1 VGEMTLLSVLR
12 NISIFVSVVGIL
24 AGLDLLL
31 GARVMSNLKNVLD
44 KAVDIDKMIMK
55 TKARVFLGA
64 LFLLLSALIILLIRA

>member
-55 TKARVFLGA
+55 TKMRVFLGA

>member
-1 VGEMTLLSVLR
+1 MGDITVISLLK

-55 TKARVFLGA
+55 TKMRVFLGA

>member
-1 VGEMTLLSVLR
+1 MGEMTLLSVLR

-44 KAVDIDKMIMK
+44 KAVDIDKMVMN

>member
-1 VGEMTLLSVLR
+1 MGEMTLLSVLK

-55 TKARVFLGA
+55 TKMRVFLGA